1 MQQNIYTSPIYFSHF
16 NEEKENS
23 QKRVKNKIHGI
34 MMNASKF
41 EGKIRKLAASQSTT
55 LEKKI

>member
-1 MQQNIYTSPIYFSHF
+1 MQQNIYTPPIYFSHF

-41 EGKIRKLAASQSTT
+41 EGKIRKLAAS
-55 LEKKI
+55 